1 MKKREHITRVLVRGT
16 AALLA
21 AVILTGCGKAKLPE
35 GFEVSAVK
43 EKAEQS
49 IELFNARD
57 YEALWEM
64 GSDEL
69 KESITV
75 EQFAQACDPYL
86 DKCGAFEEI
95 SKSVVMGGTDK
106 NAGID
111 YAGAVMVGD
120 YEDGKI
126 QFTVAFD
133 QNMEMIQFLIK

>member
-1 MKKREHITRVLVRGT
+1 MKKRERITRVLARGT

-21 AVILTGCGKAKLPE
+21 AAILTGCGKAKLPE
-35 GFEVSAVK
+35 GFEEATVK

-69 KESITV
+69 KESITA

-126 QFTVAFD
+126 QFTIAFD

>member
-16 AALLA
+16 VALLA
-21 AVILTGCGKAKLPE
+21 AVMLTGCGKAKLPE
-35 GFEVSAVK
+35 GFEEAAVK

-69 KESITV
+69 KESITA